1 MAYQP
6 PPKFYPPVIFDE
18 SSQKFELTQPWHY
31 WFLNLGRNLGLEQ
44 TETGT
49 LGTRLTAVESEVD
62 VLQSEVDVLQA
73 ASAAGYTGTVT
84 LAKITGG
91 GTDGSLTITNGL
103 ITAVTAPT

>member
-1 MAYQP
+1 MAYTP
-6 PPKFYPPVIFDE
+6 PPKHYPPVAFDE
-18 SSQKFELTQPWHY
+18 GSQRWELTHPWHI

-44 TETGT
+44 TSGAA
-49 LGTRLTAVESEVD
+49 LDVRLTTAEGEIDAV
-62 VLQSEVDVLQA
+62 QA
-73 ASAAGYTGTVT
+73 AFAAGYTGTVT